1 MNAVAHPVVAAE
13 PETFAFAAGQI
24 HAIKDPQDTVI
35 HCDSGAVWVTQAG
48 LHDDVVLEAG
58 ASFQPLPRGKV
69 ILQALITAAAV
80 SIERT

>member
-1 MNAVAHPVVAAE
+1 MNAVAHPVATAE

-24 HAIKDPQDTVI
+24 HAITDPQGTII
-35 HCDSGAVWVTQAG
+35 HCDSGAVWLTQAG

-58 ASFQPLPRGKV
+58 ASFHPLPRGKV
-69 ILQALITAAAV
+69 ILQALIAAAAV